1 MCSTSVLEQTDWN
14 YVKID
19 HPFQTNA
26 TLVALKIP
34 TDSEWSQPGPYFQ
47 SNHLKGNKAAS
58 SLHTIALFLVAPQSP
73 AMMFLSMAV
82 A

>member
-19 HPFQTNA
+19 RPFQT
-26 TLVALKIP
+26 TG
-34 TDSEWSQPGPYFQ
+34 SEWSQTGPHFQ
-47 SNHLKGNKAAS
+47 SNEAAS
-58 SLHTIALFLVAPQSP
+58 SPDTIALFLVVPQSP

>member
-19 HPFQTNA
+19 RPFQT
-26 TLVALKIP
+26 TG
-34 TDSEWSQPGPYFQ
+34 SEWSQTSPHFQ
-47 SNHLKGNKAAS
+47 SNHLKSNEAAS
-58 SLHTIALFLVAPQSP
+58 SPDTIALFLVVPQSP